1 MRHQSRHIIS
11 LYTVLILLLFSACM
25 AQKNARI
32 DPEADRA
39 RAESEKCIAHGDYK
53 GALDVYASA
62 RSKHRNNQAILANY
76 RKTIEGIRYAADGV
90 FVKEDFAASGRIYHV
105 LLKDHPSYQE
115 VFTDLSFDRAYLQ
128 GRLAECSSGLSQRA
142 LAQYRKGNLAEAISI
157 WKSILVFD
165 PGNSGVV
172 KAIDTAT
179 IQLKNLHHGR
189 E

>member
-1 MRHQSRHIIS
+1 MQRQSRHIIS
-11 LYTVLILLLFSACM
+11 LYAVLILLLFSACM
-25 AQKNARI
+25 ATKNAGI
-32 DPEADRA
+32 DPEADRT
-39 RAESEKCIAHGDYK
+39 RAESETHIARGESK
-53 GALDVYASA
+53 GALDVYANA

-76 RKTIEGIRYAADGV
+76 RKTIESIRYAADGV
-90 FVKEDFAASGRIYHV
+90 FVKEDFAVSGRIYHV

-115 VFTDLSFDRAYLQ
+115 VFTDLSFDRTYLQ

-157 WKSILVFD
+157 WKSILLFD

-179 IQLKNLHHGR
+179 IQLRNLNHSG